1 MIERTHQT
9 TGVLVPTYSVARY
22 SDCER
27 YRYYLKRTWDFTLPV
42 VNYLMLNPSTATE
55 KQNDPT
61 LARCE
66 SRARN
71 WSYGSM
77 VITNLFAYRATDP
90 KDMKRQADPVGPEN
104 MNQIREAAN
113 EADLIIC
120 GWGQHGR
127 HLSQDAWAIK
137 QLGMIDLPA
146 KVHALR
152 ITNGVPWHPLYL
164 SYELKPI
171 PFPEA
176 V

>member
-1 MIERTHQT
+1 VIERTHET

-22 SDCER
+22 SDCEK

-55 KQNDPT
+55 EQNDPT

-66 SRARN
+66 ARARN

-77 VITNLFAYRATDP
+77 IITNLFAYRATDP
-90 KDMKRQADPVGPEN
+90 KDMKRQADPVGVGN
-104 MNQIREAAN
+104 LDQIREAAN

-120 GWGQHGR
+120 GWGQYGK
-127 HLSQDAWAIK
+127 HLCQDL
-137 QLGMIDLPA
+137 QVLRVLERIDLPA

-152 ITNGVPWHPLYL
+152 ITNGVPHHPLYL
-164 SYELKPI
+164 SYDLKPV

-176 V
+176 A